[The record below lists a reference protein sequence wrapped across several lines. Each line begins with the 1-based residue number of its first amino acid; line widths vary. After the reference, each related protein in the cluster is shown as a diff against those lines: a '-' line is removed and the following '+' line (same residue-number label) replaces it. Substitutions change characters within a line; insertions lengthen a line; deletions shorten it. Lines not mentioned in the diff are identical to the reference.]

1 MSDSSGEKTEEPTP
15 KKLRDAVKKG
25 EVAKSAELSGS
36 LSMLAALLCVLSMV
50 GYSTRKLA
58 DLSLAVDRAFES
70 LIPSTV
76 LNLALESLKLL
87 FNLSLL
93 PLLVAAGVYTF
104 SLWLQTGTIFS
115 LDPVKP
121 KIENLNPVQGLK
133 KLFSM
138 KSLVSFALMLLKT
151 CIVGFAVFL
160 VCRQI
165 LPDAIRAIHFDV
177 GSALV
182 VVRTALVHLLLWC
195 GSVFVFLGVADFAY
209 QKWQFLKDHRMSM
222 SEVRR
227 EHKED
232 EGDPHIKAERK
243 RMSSEEVAQDALEY
257 IHLASLIVRDNE
269 SRLVVIIHRPK
280 QFDFPL
286 FLLRASGVDACK
298 EVLSAARKHRPK
310 MVTDPNLLA
319 RLFPVTVTGAPL
331 NTELSKPVLQHLN
344 VQAG

>member
-1 MSDSSGEKTEEPTP
+1 MSDSSGEKTEKPSP
-15 KKLRDAVKKG
+15 KKLRDAIKKG
-25 EVAKSAELSGS
+25 EVAKSTELSGS

-87 FNLSLL
+87 INLSLL

-121 KIENLNPVQGLK
+121 KIENLNPAQGLK

-138 KSLVSFALMLLKT
+138 KSVVNFVLMLLKT
-151 CIVGFAVFL
+151 CIVGFAVFM

-165 LPDAIRAIHFDV
+165 LPDAIRVIHADV
-177 GSALV
+177 GAALV
-182 VVRTALVHLLLWC
+182 VVRTALMHLLLWC
-195 GSVFVFLGVADFAY
+195 GGAFVFLGAVDFGY
-209 QKWQFLKDHRMSM
+209 QKWQFLKDKRMSM

-227 EHKED
+227 ENKEE
-232 EGDPHIKAERK
+232 EGDQHIKAERK
-243 RMSSEEVAQDALEY
+243 RMGNEEVEKDSLEY
-257 IHLASLIVRDNE
+257 IHLASLIVRDHE
-269 SRLVVIIHRPK
+269 SRLVVIIYRPK

-286 FLLRASGVDACK
+286 FLLRASGHEACK
-298 EVLSAARKHRPK
+298 EVLAAARKHRPK

-319 RLFPVTVTGAPL
+319 RLFPVVVTGASLSP
-331 NTELSKPVLQHLN
+331 ELSKSVLEHLN
-344 VQAG
+344 VRSQ